1 MCINI
6 SQRQMAT
13 PNIPQD
19 LADDVRRWADLTIT
33 ICRRYDTP
41 PIEEERFIYCM
52 LLSTHPDRYR
62 WCTRIHHLVERL
74 RTELLNAQSRP
85 RPASRNP
92 TSNIL
97 PPNQPRPPSQ
107 FSTDP
112 TAEGS
117 SSARYRSNSTT
128 NSVHPRATITQLSSS
143 QTQSATAGLHRSL
156 QT

>member
-1 MCINI
+1 
-6 SQRQMAT
+6 MAT

-41 PIEEERFIYCM
+41 PIEEERFIYCI

-74 RTELLNAQSRP
+74 RTELLNAQSKP
-85 RPASRNP
+85 RPAPRN
-92 TSNIL
+92 TTLNIV

-107 FSTDP
+107 SSMDP
-112 TAEGS
+112 Q
-117 SSARYRSNSTT
+117 
-128 NSVHPRATITQLSSS
+128 PRGAQVTGTGPI
-143 QTQSATAGLHRSL
+143 A
-156 QT
+156 